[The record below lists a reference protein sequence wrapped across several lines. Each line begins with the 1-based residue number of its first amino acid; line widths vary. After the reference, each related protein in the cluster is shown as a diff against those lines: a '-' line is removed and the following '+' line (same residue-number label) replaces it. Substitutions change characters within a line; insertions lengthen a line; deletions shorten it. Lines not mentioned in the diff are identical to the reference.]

1 MDKKKQP
8 IRTDSFEAVGFPVV
22 GVAGLGYVGLPVAI
36 AFGEKFRVI
45 GMDTNK
51 NKINQLSKGIDPN
64 GELSTEQLENKKLEY
79 VSKPYKLQECTHII
93 VAVPTPITDLDEP
106 DLTLLKDATKMIG
119 ENLSQHTTIIYE
131 STVYPGTTEEVCIPL
146 LEKYSG
152 FTAGIDFQV
161 GYSPERINPGDE
173 DHTFKNSPKVIAGQ
187 TPLALENIYT
197 LYEKVLEA
205 DIYKAPNIKVAE
217 AAKIIENTQRDIN
230 IAFMN
235 ELSLI
240 FEKLEI
246 DTEEVLQA
254 ANTKWNFLPFSPGL
268 VGGHCIGVDP
278 YYLIYKS
285 KQKGY
290 MPTFIT
296 AARTLNESMPEHVV
310 YSLLKLAML
319 QKLNIKDVRITVLGI
334 TFKENIADIRNSKS
348 IEIVNQLQQLGLSI
362 QICDP
367 YAPTEINGISLTPF
381 HQLKK
386 SSILI
391 LTVPHKEFLE
401 KTEEEFLDL
410 LSNDYGII
418 MDLKGIFPANTDIQ
432 NHTIWRM

>member
-367 YAPTEINGISLTPF
+367 YAPTEINGIPLTPF

-386 SSILI
+386 SSVLI

-401 KTEEEFLDL
+401 KTEDDFLDL
-410 LSNDYGII
+410 LSDDYGII
-418 MDLKGIFPANTDIQ
+418 MDLKGIFPVNEL
-432 NHTIWRM
+432 NNYMIWRM

>member
-1 MDKKKQP
+1 MMDEKKQP
-8 IRTDSFEAVGFPVV
+8 VRINPFEVESYPVV
-22 GVAGLGYVGLPVAI
+22 GVVGLGYVGLPVAI
-36 AFGEKFRVI
+36 AFGEKYRVI

-64 GELSTEQLENKKLEY
+64 GELSKEQLENKKLEY
-79 VSKPYKLQECTHII
+79 VCEPCKLQECTHII
-93 VAVPTPITDLDEP
+93 VAVPTPLTDLNEP
-106 DLTLLKDATKMIG
+106 DLTMLKDATKMLG

-146 LEKYSG
+146 LERYSG
-152 FTAGIDFQV
+152 LKAGADFQV
-161 GYSPERINPGDE
+161 GYSPERINPGDKK
-173 DHTFKNSPKVIAGQ
+173 HTFKNSPKVIAGQ
-187 TPLALENIYT
+187 TPRALEDIDA
-197 LYEKVLEA
+197 LYHTVLEA
-205 DIYKAPNIKVAE
+205 TIYKAPNIKVAE
-217 AAKIIENTQRDIN
+217 AAKIIENTQRDVN
-230 IAFMN
+230 IALMN

-246 DTEEVLQA
+246 DTKEVLQA
-254 ANTKWNFLPFSPGL
+254 ANTKWNFLPFTPGL

-285 KQKGY
+285 KMKGY

-296 AARTLNESMPEHVV
+296 AARTLNDSMPEHVV

-319 QKLNIKDVRITVLGI
+319 QKLNIKDVRVTVLGV

-348 IEIVNQLQQLGLSI
+348 IEIVNLLQQLGLSI

-410 LSNDYGII
+410 LSDDHGII
-418 MDLKGIFPANTDIQ
+418 MDLKGIFPVDKLN
-432 NHTIWRM
+432 NYTIWKM